1 MKKYLTRIETSVGYE
16 TYRLVIESE
25 RPMTYNSIYY
35 YIENASII
43 SVKTVHS
50 NASLKD
56 GPFKKGFFNFLKFP
70 IVTTL
75 MSQQLFEYGD
85 IETTQ

>member
-25 RPMTYNSIYY
+25 DAMSYNSIYY
-35 YIENASII
+35 YIQNASI
-43 SVKTVHS
+43 VTVRTVHS
-50 NASLKD
+50 NASLND
-56 GPFKKGFFNFLKFP
+56 GPFKKGFFDYLKFP
-70 IVTTL
+70 IATTL

-85 IETTQ
+85 I